1 MAQGKNVQ
9 MVREVQNSKKPSK
22 KMLQG
27 RVDGL
32 QGQIVLTDGGLSS
45 VMSMEVLLMT
55 SGLVRMAV

>member
-1 MAQGKNVQ
+1 MQ

-55 SGLVRMAV
+55 SGLVGMAV